1 MKEKNKLKIAVATHK
16 KFQMPTQAGYFP
28 LHVGKSCHEQKLE
41 EYVGDDTGDNISD
54 KNPFFCELTGLYW
67 LWKNTDS
74 EYVGMVHYRRYF
86 KTLKKCHGKNQMN
99 YILRESEAIRFLQ
112 KYDMILPRKR
122 QYIIETLYTHY
133 SHTHY
138 EEHLE
143 CMRNILMEKE
153 SSYVPVFDKVM
164 KRRSAH
170 MYNMFIAKREICD
183 AYCAWLF
190 PLLMEL
196 EKRSDPGSYDP
207 FQARLI
213 GRVGELLMDVW
224 VEKNNIHYCEV
235 PVLYMEKVNWIH
247 KGKAFLKAKFLGEKY
262 AASF

>member
-1 MKEKNKLKIAVATHK
+1 
-16 KFQMPTQAGYFP
+16 
-28 LHVGKSCHEQKLE
+28 
-41 EYVGDDTGDNISD
+41 
-54 KNPFFCELTGLYW
+54 
-67 LWKNTDS
+67 
-74 EYVGMVHYRRYF
+74 
-86 KTLKKCHGKNQMN
+86 MN

-262 AASF
+262 GASF